1 VHEQRLPVKSSF
13 DNEEDGEI
21 KALNLLK
28 KELNHVQ

>member
-1 VHEQRLPVKSSF
+1 LPVKSGF

-28 KELNHVQ
+28 RELNHVQES